1 MARTKQTARKSVTRT
16 SPPVSDESSSSSEQ
30 GTKRPL
36 DTPDPSPRPV
46 KKVALGCDALL
57 RNKIH
62 FRMHSIADLV
72 TERYPSMR
80 ENAELMDRAI
90 ESAKHQLIEELEQ
103 MLVDDH

>member
-16 SPPVSDESSSSSEQ
+16 SPPVSDESSSSEK

-46 KKVALGCDALL
+46 KKAALGCDMLL

-72 TERYPSMR
+72 TAHKPSMQ

-90 ESAKHQLIEELEQ
+90 ERAKHQLIEELEQ
-103 MLVDDH
+103 MLVDDI